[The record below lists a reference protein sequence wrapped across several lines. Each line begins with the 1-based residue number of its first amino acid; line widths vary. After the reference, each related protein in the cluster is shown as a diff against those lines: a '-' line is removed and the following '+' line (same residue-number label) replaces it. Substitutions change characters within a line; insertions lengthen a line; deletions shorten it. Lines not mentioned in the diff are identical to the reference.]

1 MFRRARH
8 HDFKLMANMQVQE
21 DKLLVQDR
29 LLWRCLYEP
38 ARMITEKSSPMLLRD
53 LDSIDIHSILEP
65 ALFDRDLNII
75 TAHLPL
81 AHAAIFRESPV
92 FEAITTLPLHSIVA
106 VLILIPELHCNLVV
120 RKSEQLF
127 AQTI

>member
-1 MFRRARH
+1 
-8 HDFKLMANMQVQE
+8 
-21 DKLLVQDR
+21 
-29 LLWRCLYEP
+29 
-38 ARMITEKSSPMLLRD
+38 MLLRD
-53 LDSIDIHSILEP
+53 INSIDINSVLEP
-65 ALFDRDLNII
+65 TLLDGDLNIVP
-75 TAHLPL
+75 AHLPL